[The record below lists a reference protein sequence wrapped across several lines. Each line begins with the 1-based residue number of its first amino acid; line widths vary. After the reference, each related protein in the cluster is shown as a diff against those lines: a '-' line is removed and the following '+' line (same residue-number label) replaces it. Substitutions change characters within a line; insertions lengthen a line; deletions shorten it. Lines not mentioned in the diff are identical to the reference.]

1 MQVRAGFASARAEAE
16 ASTVCPRC
24 AKRSRSDLRIAE
36 HEPGERLRSLALLAR
51 QDVGVH
57 RRRERLG
64 GMAETTADYVQR
76 DLGITVKGQRR
87 DDRLGL
93 RRETG
98 LRGLRQRSS
107 RDGVTVSDEPLT
119 RWLLLDH
126 GGDLDVLP
134 EAPPSYKGRCHVRRS
149 RCERPLE

>member
-1 MQVRAGFASARAEAE
+1 
-16 ASTVCPRC
+16 
-24 AKRSRSDLRIAE
+24 
-36 HEPGERLRSLALLAR
+36 
-51 QDVGVH
+51 
-57 RRRERLG
+57 
-64 GMAETTADYVQR
+64 MAETTADYVQR

-126 GGDLDVLP
+126 GGDLDVLR

-149 RCERPLE
+149 RRERPLE